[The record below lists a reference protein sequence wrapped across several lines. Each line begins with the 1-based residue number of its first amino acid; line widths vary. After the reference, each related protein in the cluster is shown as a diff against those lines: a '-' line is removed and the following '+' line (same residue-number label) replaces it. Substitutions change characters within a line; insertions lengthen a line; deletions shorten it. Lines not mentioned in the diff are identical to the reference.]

1 LARTTNAE
9 LQDMKALISVP
20 LAVLIVFGALA
31 IVATLAGMPVRPAD
45 AILAGAIGSAAG
57 MLGLIPA
64 LRTRRGDPV
73 AITQSA
79 LAGTVL
85 HLLTQIGLAAAV
97 MGAGMAARH
106 GAFPLWLL
114 CGYWTSL
121 AVLIWQLRR
130 IILGNSTPAGATE

>member
-1 LARTTNAE
+1 
-9 LQDMKALISVP
+9 MKPLVLIP
-20 LAVLIVFGALA
+20 LAVLVVFGTIAA
-31 IVATLAGMPVRPAD
+31 VATLAGIIVRPAD

-64 LRTRRGDPV
+64 LRARRGDPV
-73 AITQSA
+73 AVTQSA

-97 MGAGMAARH
+97 IGAGVVQRH
-106 GAFPLWLL
+106 GQFPLWLL

-121 AVLIWQLRR
+121 GVLVWQLRR
-130 IILGNSTPAGATE
+130 IILGHSTPAGSAPAGATE